1 MCFGCQFGASTHGSR
16 HSRLYL
22 VFIQV
27 FFLCMAKR
35 KLWKF
40 LVINVYG
47 QLFLSPA
54 IPLYSRP
61 WSWTEM
67 THQPYTPAYVASCVK
82 PILELSLLFICDRMA
97 FTSTGLFL
105 RYIGFQSAQF
115 ILNQSHFI
123 LPFGIMSRKWWIC
136 MFELD
141 GDKNR
146 INDTIV
152 YANVTCCHLEWKPAP
167 PYTNMCCCL
176 FDCAETDGLTF
187 QNTQRKHNALLCVI
201 SPHFYFTRN

>member
-1 MCFGCQFGASTHGSR
+1 MEILSNKCLRSIVSFTSYPIIFKTMVLNWDDASTIYPCICCKLRQTNLGT
-16 HSRLYL
+16 LTAVYL
-22 VFIQV
+22 VTDRTLPALYWVSICSIYSEPVSFYCV
-27 FFLCMAKR
+27 F
-35 KLWKF
+35 
-40 LVINVYG
+40 V
-47 QLFLSPA
+47 
-54 IPLYSRP
+54 
-61 WSWTEM
+61 
-67 THQPYTPAYVASCVK
+67 
-82 PILELSLLFICDRMA
+82 LLFGR
-97 FTSTGLFL
+97 
-105 RYIGFQSAQF
+105 
-115 ILNQSHFI
+115 
-123 LPFGIMSRKWWIC
+123 MSRKWWIC

>member
-82 PILELSLLFICDRMA
+82 PIWELPALYWVSICSNYSEPVSFYCVFVLL
-97 FTSTGLFL
+97 
-105 RYIGFQSAQF
+105 
-115 ILNQSHFI
+115 
-123 LPFGIMSRKWWIC
+123 FGIMSRKWWIC

>member
-1 MCFGCQFGASTHGSR
+1 MFTVNCFFLQLSHYIQDHGLELRWRINHIPLHMLQVASNQFGNSH
-16 HSRLYL
+16 
-22 VFIQV
+22 
-27 FFLCMAKR
+27 CC
-35 KLWKF
+35 
-40 LVINVYG
+40 
-47 QLFLSPA
+47 LFVTDRTRPA
-54 IPLYSRP
+54 IYWISISSIYSEP
-61 WSWTEM
+61 VSF
-67 THQPYTPAYVASCVK
+67 YCV
-82 PILELSLLFICDRMA
+82 LVLLFGR
-97 FTSTGLFL
+97 
-105 RYIGFQSAQF
+105 
-115 ILNQSHFI
+115 
-123 LPFGIMSRKWWIC
+123 MSRKWWIC

>member
-1 MCFGCQFGASTHGSR
+1 MFTVNCFFHQLSHYIQDHGLELR
-16 HSRLYL
+16 WR
-22 VFIQV
+22 
-27 FFLCMAKR
+27 
-35 KLWKF
+35 
-40 LVINVYG
+40 INH
-47 QLFLSPA
+47 
-54 IPLYSRP
+54 IPLH
-61 WSWTEM
+61 M
-67 THQPYTPAYVASCVK
+67 LQVASNQFWNSHCCLFVTEWLLLQPDSSCV
-82 PILELSLLFICDRMA
+82 ILGFNLLKLFWASL
-97 FTSTGLFL
+97 
-105 RYIGFQSAQF
+105 
-115 ILNQSHFI
+115 ILLCFRFA
-123 LPFGIMSRKWWIC
+123 FGIMSRKWWIC

-176 FDCAETDGLTF
+176 FDCAETDGLTL

>member
-1 MCFGCQFGASTHGSR
+1 MEILSNKCLRSIVSFTSYPIIFKTMVLNWDDASTIYPCICCKLRQTNFGTLTAVYLLQNGFYFNRTLSA
-16 HSRLYL
+16 LYGVSISSNYSEPVSFYC
-22 VFIQV
+22 VFV
-27 FFLCMAKR
+27 
-35 KLWKF
+35 
-40 LVINVYG
+40 
-47 QLFLSPA
+47 
-54 IPLYSRP
+54 
-61 WSWTEM
+61 
-67 THQPYTPAYVASCVK
+67 
-82 PILELSLLFICDRMA
+82 LL
-97 FTSTGLFL
+97 
-105 RYIGFQSAQF
+105 
-115 ILNQSHFI
+115 
-123 LPFGIMSRKWWIC
+123 FGIMSRKWWIC